1 MKAFSA
7 SDAALEGF
15 RITRENPWAFARWV
29 LVSFV
34 VSLLGAVVTVSMP
47 AEVRDALA
55 TINSDET
62 PSLTKLLDALLAL
75 LPLLTFGLA
84 VQCMMA
90 AAVYRLILRH
100 DDTRFGYLRL
110 GIDELRLM
118 ALTIILVLLFIVF
131 MVLIT
136 LGAALVMAMASVA
149 GQSVAIFVGS
159 VTEAFLTGLL
169 VFVAVRLSLAPVAT
183 FAEKRLTIFE
193 SWQLTR
199 GQFWRLLGAYVLALA
214 CIVVLGF
221 LALVIFTAL
230 AGVILL
236 ATGQQ
241 MTDLAAVFTPDASS
255 FRTYFSPALVA
266 YMFVGSVFS
275 ALYYAVI
282 AAPGAVAYQA
292 LHGDVLPK
300 PLSAQAE
307 PG

>member
-136 LGAALVMAMASVA
+136 LGAALVMALASVA